1 MLRLSLKL
9 QKLERGL
16 LRMVR
21 KVFQK
26 TFVMYDP
33 DQLDI
38 IVNEFRIN
46 NVVVATSHHAIP
58 HEGRVLFIAVV
69 YYEVLK

>member
-1 MLRLSLKL
+1 
-9 QKLERGL
+9 
-16 LRMVR
+16 MVR

-26 TFVMYDP
+26 TFVMTDAE
-33 DQLDI
+33 QLDVV
-38 IVNEFRIN
+38 VNEFRIN

-58 HEGRVLFIAVV
+58 YQGIVLFIAVV